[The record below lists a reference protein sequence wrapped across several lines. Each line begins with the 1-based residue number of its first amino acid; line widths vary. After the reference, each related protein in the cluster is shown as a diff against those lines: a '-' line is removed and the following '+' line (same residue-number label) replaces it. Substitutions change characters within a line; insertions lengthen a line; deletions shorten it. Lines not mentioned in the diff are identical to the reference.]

1 MSDTTPVTEVGT
13 PAAPVTTPIPTP
25 NYDDN
30 REYKSLKKKVE
41 QMFQKVKTDWYVE
54 DKYKGLKSDFMASHN
69 LDDATRRQATAL
81 LEHLHTH
88 VYEDLM
94 ALRTAKKQMVLQ
106 EKAAENVKAALET
119 ITREDSYHTHLN
131 AQTKERLKI
140 NADYAE
146 KKGQLDREYKAAM
159 AKLNEQED
167 VVMVR
172 KALDTVYATQS
183 TLRRYYWRLSQAEQ
197 TAYIKALDAE
207 LESASKPNK
216 QRVRNILM

>member
-1 MSDTTPVTEVGT
+1 MSDTTPVTEVAA
-13 PAAPVTTPIPTP
+13 PAAPAATP

-41 QMFQKVKTDWYVE
+41 QIFQKVKTDWYVE
-54 DKYKGLKSDFMASHN
+54 DKYKRLKSDFMASHN
-69 LDDATRRQATAL
+69 LDDDTRRQATAL
-81 LEHLHTH
+81 LAHLHTH
-88 VYEDLM
+88 VYEGLM
-94 ALRTAKKQMVLQ
+94 ALRTARKQMELQ
-106 EKAAENVKAALET
+106 EKAAEHVKAALET

-146 KKGQLDREYKAAM
+146 KKAQLDREYKAAM

-172 KALDTVYATQS
+172 KAIDTVYASQR
-183 TLRRYYWRLSQAEQ
+183 TLGCYYRKLSQAEQ
-197 TAYIKALDAE
+197 ALYKTALE
-207 LESASKPNK
+207 TQLESASKTNRR
-216 QRVRNILM
+216 RVRNILT